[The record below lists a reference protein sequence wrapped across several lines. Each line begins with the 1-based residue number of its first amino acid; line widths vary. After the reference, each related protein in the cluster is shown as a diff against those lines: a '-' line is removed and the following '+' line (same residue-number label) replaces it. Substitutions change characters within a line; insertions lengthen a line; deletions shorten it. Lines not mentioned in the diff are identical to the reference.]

1 MNRLKYIMV
10 DDPMVGPTPYIFP
23 EWVTHADV
31 ARKIDQ
37 KVLSAGFFSFDEI
50 NGPICSGYSSS
61 LEVESLPGDSKLLA
75 RLFNYK

>member
-23 EWVTHADV
+23 EWVTHANV

-37 KVLSAGFFSFDEI
+37 KVLSAGFFFLRRNQWSD
-50 NGPICSGYSSS
+50 
-61 LEVESLPGDSKLLA
+61 LL
-75 RLFNYK
+75 RLLILAWS